1 MNDTDEKL
9 LAEATSGNDA
19 ALADLLVRQ
28 DGLLRGRLATRVP
41 SRHRGAFDVSDVL
54 QVTYLE
60 AFLRIAQ
67 FNGGDLAT
75 FRAWLTRAAVNN
87 LSDAIRELERD
98 KRPPRERRVFLS
110 AGEDSCTVLLAA
122 LAESGTT
129 PTRHASRNEV
139 RAVIESALAD
149 LPPDYAK
156 VVRLYDL
163 ECRSIG
169 ETAEALDRTP
179 GAVHMLRARAHDRL
193 AELLGSPS
201 GFFSHTA

>member
-1 MNDTDEKL
+1 MNETDEKL
-9 LAEATSGNDA
+9 LAKAAEGDDS

-28 DGLLRGRLATRVP
+28 DGLLRRRLAGRVP
-41 SRHRGAFDVSDVL
+41 ARHRGAFDEADVL

-67 FNGGDLAT
+67 FNGDGLAN

-98 KRPPRERRVFLS
+98 KRPPRERRVFLPP
-110 AGEDSCTVLLAA
+110 GEDSCTVLLAA

-129 PTRHASRNEV
+129 PTRHASRNEA
-139 RAVIESALAD
+139 RAVIEAALTD

-156 VVRLYDL
+156 VIRLYDL

-169 ETAEALDRTP
+169 ETAEALNRTA

-193 AELLGSPS
+193 AELLGGPS
-201 GFFSHTA
+201 RFFSHTA

>member
-1 MNDTDEKL
+1 MNDMDEML
-9 LAEATSGNDA
+9 LTRAAKGDDA

-28 DGLLRGRLATRVP
+28 DGHLRRRLAGRVP
-41 SRHRGAFDVSDVL
+41 KRHRGAFDESDVL

-98 KRPPRERRVFLS
+98 KRPPRERRVFLPS
-110 AGEDSCTVLLAA
+110 GEDSCTVLLAA

-129 PTRHASRNEV
+129 PTRHASRNEA
-139 RAVIESALAD
+139 RAVIEAALTD

-156 VVRLYDL
+156 VIRLYDL

-169 ETAEALDRTP
+169 ETAETLNRTP
-179 GAVHMLRARAHDRL
+179 GAVHMLRARAHERL
-193 AELLGSPS
+193 AELLGGPS
-201 GFFSHTA
+201 RFFSQTA